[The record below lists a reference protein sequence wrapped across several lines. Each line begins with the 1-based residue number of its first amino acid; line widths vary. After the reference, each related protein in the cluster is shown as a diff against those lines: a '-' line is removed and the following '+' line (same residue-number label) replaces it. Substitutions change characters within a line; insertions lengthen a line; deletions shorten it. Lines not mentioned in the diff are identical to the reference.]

1 MKKTLITVSI
11 VLGMALSGMA
21 QQHGGGLFQRGEMDG
36 SNGNAISP
44 MLPTG
49 HGLSGDQGA
58 ESTPLGGGVLVLSAL
73 GAAYLA
79 SKKRREE

>member
-44 MLPTG
+44 MLPTE

-58 ESTPLGGGVLVLSAL
+58 TPLGGGVLVLSAL

-79 SKKRREE
+79 SRKRREE